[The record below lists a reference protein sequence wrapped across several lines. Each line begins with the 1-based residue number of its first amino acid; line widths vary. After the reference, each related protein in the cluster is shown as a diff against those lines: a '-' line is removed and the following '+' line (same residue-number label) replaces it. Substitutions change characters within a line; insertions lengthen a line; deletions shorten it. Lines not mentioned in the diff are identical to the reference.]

1 MTGNILN
8 QTRYSFFGAV
18 FLGMLFF
25 LFAGNPESSSALEL
39 SLLEYSA
46 EEIQTEIVSESSDLS
61 LFFGRFHPVLVHLP
75 IGFLLMAFLL
85 EFMSLVKRYE
95 QLSHAVPFVL
105 LMGFLNALFSAVTGW
120 LLSDGGGY
128 GEDLLWLHKWLGIS
142 VVVLSLAAWL
152 LRVML
157 YDDPFYKKIFRITLT
172 VMVVFLVGAG
182 HYGGSL
188 THGSDYLFR
197 YMPEPGRSWIGVKE
211 EEPEPLALI
220 ESLETAYVYRDVVE
234 PIFAARCQSCHD
246 SDRTEGEL
254 LMTSYENLMR
264 GGESGPSIVPHQTE
278 QSDLYRRLRLPDRHD
293 ERMPPRGRT
302 QLTADQI
309 HLIAWWIE
317 QGAPSDPLVTE
328 LERPGEIQAILERLT
343 VGGQPFFERVQV
355 AHADPQKIEEGQ
367 SRGFRISP
375 VSEGVAFLQVSTL
388 QSKNSVS
395 AEDMEALLTLSEQIT
410 WLNLSRTSVQDN
422 DLELLPEFK
431 NLTRLYLQNTGISD
445 STLARIQSLENLE
458 YLNLYATDITDE
470 GLSYLESLQNLNTL
484 YLWQT
489 GVTADGA
496 LELRDR
502 LSGVYIN
509 MGVELEQE

>member
-1 MTGNILN
+1 MNRTFLFPVAILLCLLSVILLH
-8 QTRYSFFGAV
+8 TTPADA
-18 FLGMLFF
+18 FF
-25 LFAGNPESSSALEL
+25 LNESED
-39 SLLEYSA
+39 LLA
-46 EEIQTEIVSESSDLS
+46 ETVSESSDIS

-85 EFMSLVKRYE
+85 EFMSLIKRYE
-95 QLSHAVPFVL
+95 QLAHAVPFVL
-105 LMGFLNALFSAVTGW
+105 LMGFLSGLFSAATGW

-152 LRVML
+152 LRITL
-157 YDDPFYKKIFRITLT
+157 YDDPFYKKIFRVTLT
-172 VMVVFLVGAG
+172 VMVIVLIGAG

-197 YMPEPGRSWIGVKE
+197 YMPEPVRSWIGVEE
-211 EEPEPLALI
+211 EEPEQLSLI
-220 ESLETAYVYRDVVE
+220 ENLETAHVYRDVIE

-246 SDRTEGEL
+246 PDRTEGEL

-264 GGESGPSIVPHQTE
+264 GGESGPPIEPHQAE
-278 QSDLYRRLRLPDRHD
+278 ESDLYRRLRLPDRHD
-293 ERMPPRGRT
+293 DRMPPRGRT

-309 HLIAWWIE
+309 RLIGWWIE

-328 LERPGEIQAILERLT
+328 LERPGEIQTILERLT

-355 AHADPQKIEEGQ
+355 AQADPQIIEEAQ

-375 VSEGVAFLQVSTL
+375 VSEGTAFLHVNTL
-388 QSKNSVS
+388 QSKTSVT
-395 AEDMEALLTLSEQIT
+395 AEDIEALLPLSEQIT
-410 WLNLSRTSVQDN
+410 WLNLSRTSVQDD
-422 DLELLPEFK
+422 DLELLPEFR
-431 NLTRLYLQNTGISD
+431 NLTRLYLQHTGISD
-445 STLARIQSLENLE
+445 GTLARVQSLENLE
-458 YLNLYATDITDE
+458 YLNLYATGVTDA

-489 GVTADGA
+489 DVTADGA
-496 LELRDR
+496 IALRDR
-502 LSGVYIN
+502 ISGIYIN
-509 MGVELEQE
+509 MGVEFEEE